1 MILLVIAGVLVLPA
15 LAGIVVEAV
24 HIRSAPP
31 KPPSAPL
38 MIGVVSGFAAM
49 CFCLYRALDMLT
61 RTL

>member
-1 MILLVIAGVLVLPA
+1 
-15 LAGIVVEAV
+15 
-24 HIRSAPP
+24 
-31 KPPSAPL
+31 